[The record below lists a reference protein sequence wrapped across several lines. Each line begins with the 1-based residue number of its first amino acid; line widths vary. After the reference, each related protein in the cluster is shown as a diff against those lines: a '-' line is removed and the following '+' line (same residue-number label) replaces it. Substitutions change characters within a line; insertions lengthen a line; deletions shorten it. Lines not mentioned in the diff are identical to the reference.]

1 MFYSTLGKKVL
12 SGRRGFSV
20 ANLVRFGVS
29 MDAGLLKQ
37 FDELIEEKKYTNRS
51 EALRDLIRDHLVE
64 QEWDENKETI
74 GTITIVYDHGVHE
87 LMEKLTDL
95 QHHYSKLIRS
105 TLHIHLDEH
114 RCLEVLVVRGRSGEI
129 KKIADSLISTK
140 GVKHGK
146 LTATTTGKDLD

>member
-1 MFYSTLGKKVL
+1 
-12 SGRRGFSV
+12 
-20 ANLVRFGVS
+20 

-37 FDELIEEKKYTNRS
+37 FDEMIEEKKYTNRS

-95 QHHYSKLIRS
+95 QHLYSKLIRS

-114 RCLEVLVVRGRSGEI
+114 RCLEVLVVRGRAGEI
-129 KKIADSLISTK
+129 RKIADSLISINR
-140 GVKHGK
+140 
-146 LTATTTGKDLD
+146 

>member
-1 MFYSTLGKKVL
+1 MGLQP
-12 SGRRGFSV
+12 
-20 ANLVRFGVS
+20 RFGVS
-29 MDAGLLKQ
+29 IHESLLKE
-37 FDELIEEKKYTNRS
+37 FDRFIEEKHYTNRS

-74 GTITIVYDHGVHE
+74 GTITIVYDHGVPE

-114 RCLEVLVVRGRSGEI
+114 RCLEVLAVRGRSGEV
-129 KKIADSLISTK
+129 KKIADSLIATK

-146 LTATTTGKDLD
+146 LTATTTGKDL